1 MIREKGFD
9 YLFGVHSVMEKLKGA
24 PFEVVEVLIAKG
36 RRQGPLGSIEE
47 EAKRR
52 GVPVFSVDGLELNRL
67 VGGEKH
73 QGVVA
78 KVFSFAY
85 SDFASLLGGLPPG
98 EDKYHWIM
106 ALDGVTD
113 PRNFGSLLRTA
124 EGVGVRDV
132 IIPKDR
138 SVGVTP
144 IVVKT
149 SAGAVW
155 YVKTYRVTSLRR
167 AILDLKEKGYWVV
180 GLDVQAKDSVFT
192 RVYPERLV
200 VLLGSEGSGIRPL
213 LRGECD
219 FLVSIPMLGRVG
231 SLNVAVSAGMFW
243 YELMSQ
249 RRGA

>member
-1 MIREKGFD
+1 VIREKGFD
-9 YLFGVHSVMEKLKGA
+9 YQFGVHSVMEKLKGA
-24 PFEVVEVLIAKG
+24 SFEVVEVLIAKG

-52 GVPVFSVDGLELNRL
+52 GVPVFSVDGVELNRL
-67 VGGEKH
+67 VGGGKH

-85 SDFASLLGGLPPG
+85 SDFAGLLGGLPPG
-98 EDKYHWIM
+98 DKYHWIM

-144 IVVKT
+144 IVVKA

-200 VLLGSEGSGIRPL
+200 VLFGSEGSGIRPL
-213 LRGECD
+213 LRAECD

-231 SLNVAVSAGMFW
+231 SLNVAVSAGMFL

-249 RRGA
+249 RRGV

>member
-9 YLFGVHSVMEKLKGA
+9 YLFGVHSVLEKLKGA
-24 PFEVVEVLIAKG
+24 SSEVVEVLISKG
-36 RRQGPLGSIEE
+36 RRQGSLRSIEE

-52 GVPVFSVDGLELNRL
+52 GVPIISLDGVELSRL
-67 VGGEKH
+67 IGGEKH

-85 SDFASLLGGLPPG
+85 SDFAGLLGGLPLG
-98 EDKYHWIM
+98 DKYHWIL

-132 IIPKDR
+132 VIPKDR

-144 IVVKT
+144 IVVKA
-149 SAGAVW
+149 SAGAVS
-155 YVKTYRVTSLRR
+155 YVKTYRVTNLRR

-180 GLDVQAKDSVFT
+180 GLDVHAEDSVFT

-200 VLLGSEGSGIRPL
+200 ILLGSEGSGIRPL
-213 LRGECD
+213 LREECD

-231 SLNVAVSAGMFW
+231 SLNVAVSAGMFL
-243 YELMSQ
+243 YELVRQ
-249 RRGA
+249 RLGI

>member
-24 PFEVVEVLIAKG
+24 SFEVVEVLIAKG
-36 RRQGPLGSIEE
+36 RRQGPLRSIEE
-47 EAKRR
+47 EAKRW
-52 GVPVFSVDGLELNRL
+52 GVPIFSLDGLELNRL

-85 SDFASLLGGLPPG
+85 SDFAGLLGGLPPG
-98 EDKYHWIM
+98 NKYHWIL

-138 SVGVTP
+138 SVGLTP
-144 IVVKT
+144 IVVKA
-149 SAGAVW
+149 SAGAVS

-231 SLNVAVSAGMFW
+231 SLNVAVSAGMFL
-243 YELMSQ
+243 YELMRQ
-249 RRGA
+249 RRGV

>member
-24 PFEVVEVLIAKG
+24 SFEVVEILIAKG
-36 RRQGPLGSIEE
+36 RRQGPLRSIEE

-52 GVPVFSVDGLELNRL
+52 GVAIFSLDGLELNRL
-67 VGGEKH
+67 VDGGKH

-85 SDFASLLGGLPPG
+85 SDFAGLLGGLPPG
-98 EDKYHWIM
+98 DKYHWIL

-144 IVVKT
+144 IVVKA
-149 SAGAVW
+149 SAGAVS
-155 YVKTYRVTSLRR
+155 YLKTYRVTSLRR

-231 SLNVAVSAGMFW
+231 SLNVAVSAGMFF
-243 YELMSQ
+243 YELIRQ
-249 RRGA
+249 RRGV

>member
-1 MIREKGFD
+1 MIREQGFD

-24 PFEVVEVLIAKG
+24 SSEMVEVLIARG
-36 RRQGPLGSIEE
+36 RRQGTLRSIEE

-52 GVPVFSVDGLELNRL
+52 GVPIISLDGVELSRL
-67 VGGEKH
+67 IGREKH

-85 SDFASLLGGLPPG
+85 SDFTGLLGGLPQ
-98 EDKYHWIM
+98 EDKYHWIL

-132 IIPKDR
+132 VIPKDR

-144 IVVKT
+144 IVVKA
-149 SAGAVW
+149 SAGAVS
-155 YVKTYRVTSLRR
+155 YVRTYRVTNLRR

-180 GLDVQAKDSVFT
+180 GLDVQAEDSVFT

-200 VLLGSEGSGIRPL
+200 ILLGSEGSGIRPL
-213 LRGECD
+213 LREECD

-231 SLNVAVSAGMFW
+231 SLNVAVSAGMFL
-243 YELMSQ
+243 YELVRQ
-249 RRGA
+249 RRSV

>member
-1 MIREKGFD
+1 MLREKGFD

-24 PFEVVEVLIAKG
+24 SFEVVEVLIAKG
-36 RRQGPLGSIEE
+36 RRQGPLRSIEE
-47 EAKRR
+47 EAKRQ
-52 GVPVFSVDGLELNRL
+52 GVAIFSLDGLELNRL

-85 SDFASLLGGLPPG
+85 SDFAGLLGGLSPG
-98 EDKYHWIM
+98 DKYHWIM
-106 ALDGVTD
+106 VLDGVTD

-144 IVVKT
+144 IVVKA

-200 VLLGSEGSGIRPL
+200 VLFGSEGSGIRPL
-213 LRGECD
+213 LRAECD

-231 SLNVAVSAGMFW
+231 SLNVAVSAGMFL

-249 RRGA
+249 RRRV

>member
-24 PFEVVEVLIAKG
+24 CFEVVEVLIAKG
-36 RRQGPLGSIEE
+36 RRQGPLRSIEE
-47 EAKRR
+47 EAKRQ
-52 GVPVFSVDGLELNRL
+52 GVAIFPLDGLELNRL
-67 VGGEKH
+67 VEGGKH

-85 SDFASLLGGLPPG
+85 SEFAGLLGGLPPG
-98 EDKYHWIM
+98 DKYHWIL

-144 IVVKT
+144 IVVKA
-149 SAGAVW
+149 SAGAVS
-155 YVKTYRVTSLRR
+155 YLKTYRVTSLRR

-192 RVYPERLV
+192 RVYPEKLV

-231 SLNVAVSAGMFW
+231 SLNVAVSAGMFL
-243 YELMSQ
+243 YELMRQ
-249 RRGA
+249 RRGV